1 MNLKLDL
8 SDDSSSI
15 WAATT
20 NTYVNKWAV
29 DPSTVT
35 NGKMEEGEERNMEE
49 EEEEEEE
56 EEVAIT
62 DIDDPQPMF
71 TQPLATIP
79 GQPHS
84 PGNVLFHIKSIIIC
98 HNTIG
103 INLSGN

>member
-20 NTYVNKWAV
+20 NTHVNKWAV

-35 NGKMEEGEERNMEE
+35 NGKMEEGEERNM

-98 HNTIG
+98 N
-103 INLSGN
+103 